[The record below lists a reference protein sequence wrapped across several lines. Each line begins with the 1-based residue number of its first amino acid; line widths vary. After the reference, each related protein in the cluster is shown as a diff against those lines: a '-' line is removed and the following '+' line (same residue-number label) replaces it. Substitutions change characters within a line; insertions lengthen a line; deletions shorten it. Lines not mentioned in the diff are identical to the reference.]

1 MTRSRRW
8 PILAQVVLR
17 VLAVQLVILVASAA
31 VIGLFSRWG
40 DDPELGGAV
49 IALQALQEEVQIDPS
64 GRPTLPTDGAVE
76 AIATANPEF
85 WYLVRTA
92 AGEIRSGAVPTSLP
106 KLDPALQTSVATLLR
121 DGDRAP
127 MAFAVQNGLTM
138 MAGPFT
144 PGPSEKAGF
153 LVGVISAII
162 GLVVVQLLGVFLAL
176 LLLPRDIRRA
186 AQPLIAWL
194 GSAQGRDRPGAPEAR
209 LPRELAPRELA
220 PLAEAADA
228 VLLTMEQKITRS
240 KRFGGEVAHELRTP
254 IAILRSSIDKM
265 EDGIHKRAM
274 LVELHRMTE
283 AITALLDLATSDKG
297 EGPLPLCDLSLIVR
311 QAIASRAPDII
322 ASKRS
327 IAYLG
332 VDGPVMAHIHAGLA
346 TCLVVNLIDN
356 AVRHSASCEIRV
368 SLSATALLEVVDD
381 GPSRRDGTTSWQPE
395 VGESS
400 GLGLALVTAIA
411 ERHGASFT
419 LTDRPEGGKAARVAF
434 QPGATP

>member
-1 MTRSRRW
+1 MTRSRRR
-8 PILAQVVLR
+8 PILAQVLLR

-49 IALQALQEEVQIDPS
+49 IALQALQGEVEIDPS
-64 GRPTLPTDGAVE
+64 GRPTLPVDGAVE
-76 AIATANPEF
+76 AIAKANPEF
-85 WYLVRTA
+85 WYMVRTT
-92 AGEIRSGAVPTSLP
+92 AGEIRSGAVPASLP
-106 KLDPALQTSVATLLR
+106 NLDPALQTSVATLLR

-127 MAFAVQNGLTM
+127 MAFAVQNGLTI

-153 LVGVISAII
+153 LLGVISAII

-194 GSAQGRDRPGAPEAR
+194 GSAQGRDRPGVPEVR
-209 LPRELAPRELA
+209 LPRELA

-240 KRFGGEVAHELRTP
+240 ERLGGEIAHELRTP
-254 IAILRSSIDKM
+254 ITILRSSIEQM

-283 AITALLDLATSDKG
+283 AITALLDLATSNKG
-297 EGPLPLCDLSLIVR
+297 EGILPLCDLSLIVR

-322 ASKRS
+322 SSKRC

-332 VDGPVMAHIHAGLA
+332 VDGPVMAHVHAGLA

-356 AVRHSASCEIRV
+356 SVRHSASREIRV

-381 GPSRRDGTTSWQPE
+381 GPSLRDGTTSRQPV

-400 GLGLALVTAIA
+400 GLGLALVTTIA

-419 LTDRPEGGKAARVAF
+419 LTDRPEGGKVARVAF
-434 QPGATP
+434 QPGAAP